1 MAIEQNFLEFRESIS
16 QTLTIEKDRVRNL
29 IGSKHWLTDGA
40 HKESIL
46 RKVIRSFAPEIF
58 HIGHGFVC
66 YPTTGKSSTQL
77 DILIS
82 SKHRPTLYQD
92 GDLKFLTSNTAEA
105 VIEVKTKMVRSQ
117 DFVKA
122 LKKLADALEA
132 IRNGS
137 EQTKPCWGGLFL
149 YDHSKTMTHKYVLD
163 CLQKVAKKKES
174 RVINCVSIGTN
185 FFVRFWPKG
194 HPDSN
199 LERVPMWHS
208 YNLGKLAQSYF
219 IGNIIFH
226 ITPDLSIDDAYAWFP
241 IPGTKE
247 TYRAYYAKLNEKV
260 AYPF

>member
-16 QTLTIEKDRVRNL
+16 DSLTIEKNRVRRL
-29 IGSKHWLTDGA
+29 IGSKHWLTDGE

-58 HIGHGFVC
+58 HIGRGFVC
-66 YPTTGKSSTQL
+66 YPASGKSSTQL

-105 VIEVKTKMVRSQ
+105 VIEVKTKMVKGQ
-117 DFVKA
+117 DFIKA
-122 LKKLADALEA
+122 LNKLADELET
-132 IRNGS
+132 IRNRS
-137 EQTKPCWGGLFL
+137 EQTKPCWGGLFI
-149 YDHSKTMTHKYVLD
+149 YDHSKGMTHKYVLE
-163 CLQKVAKKKES
+163 CLQEVAKKKDS

-185 FFVRFWPKG
+185 LFTRFWPKG
-194 HPDSN
+194 HPDSSP
-199 LERVPMWHS
+199 ERVPMWHS
-208 YNLGKLAQSYF
+208 YELKKLAQSYF

-247 TYRAYYAKLNEKV
+247 SRRRYYAKLSEKKSKR
-260 AYPF
+260 F